1 MNSPATMN
9 DAELRAALLRLSLE
23 RSWAG
28 PKRREVI
35 GRVMDVCLDEL
46 NERKEQSCTPS
57 SSSV

>member
-1 MNSPATMN
+1 MQTPATMN

-46 NERKEQSCTPS
+46 NERQAA
-57 SSSV
+57 VDA